1 MLKIKLYLL
10 TSLLKYYE
18 RIHISAMIASVFK
31 NLLLQISINEY
42 IIHYLNKSGKVP
54 QEL

>member
-1 MLKIKLYLL
+1 MLKLKLHPL

-18 RIHISAMIASVFK
+18 RIHILAMIASVFK

-42 IIHYLNKSGKVP
+42 IIHCLNKSRKVP
-54 QEL
+54 R